1 MRLLQAFQIFF
12 AVLFNASTA
21 EKVQAALSDGSAPTP
36 QPETPQTP
44 PAKKAPPPS
53 RSEAITLLAALQ
65 REARLVDLVQES
77 LDSYDDEQVGA
88 AARGVLRDCRAVLD
102 RLFSLQ
108 PVVEQEE
115 GDSLELPAGFDAE
128 KFRLVGEVSGQPPF
142 SGELV
147 HHGWR
152 ADKCELPKWSGE
164 KDAALIVSPA
174 EVEIG

>member
-1 MRLLQAFQIFF
+1 M
-12 AVLFNASTA
+12 
-21 EKVQAALSDGSAPTP
+21 
-36 QPETPQTP
+36 
-44 PAKKAPPPS
+44 
-53 RSEAITLLAALQ
+53 AALQ